1 MERIETEAII
11 DSLTHL
17 EGYYQSRYEYY
28 LAMATEAKE
37 NRERVG
43 LLLLDLGRDVLTSFD
58 REASHP
64 SKDIQKTDVE
74 QNRVRP
80 FAPDERVNFELPQ
93 TDSPKE
99 LEESTTTIVDEE
111 SLASSVSQMKK
122 WTLDL
127 AKAMSIIKSVS
138 DSDSGKVLHQ
148 NYLHHLIEDEFE
160 QKLSSEL
167 VELYLEEA
175 VIRGDLELD
184 EFNNNC
190 YRGKPKN
197 DSNSEASV
205 DRSNMDSKDG
215 EVFHSAKLLSIEPL
229 DSNVTS
235 DRLSEEATNREQS
248 QIRSGKL
255 YDLPESDK
263 LKPTLFETIEE
274 YIALNRPKRFSIDDV
289 INYLYPR
296 DTQLNWDKARK
307 NKVRASIS
315 NVLSRKP
322 YLGKE
327 WKRIKLGVYQP
338 LTKGRR

>member
-1 MERIETEAII
+1 MDRIEREATI
-11 DSLTHL
+11 DSLTNL

-58 REASHP
+58 SEASHS
-64 SKDIQKTDVE
+64 SKDIQKMGVE
-74 QNRVRP
+74 QKRETRP

-99 LEESTTTIVDEE
+99 LESAIAVVDKE
-111 SLASSVSQMKK
+111 SLAESVSQMKE
-122 WTLDL
+122 WTLSL
-127 AKAMSIIKSVS
+127 AKAMSIIESVS
-138 DSDSGKVLHQ
+138 NSDSGKALHK
-148 NYLHHLIEDEFE
+148 NYLHHVINAEFE

-175 VIRGDLELD
+175 VRRGYLELD
-184 EFNNNC
+184 EFDNNC
-190 YRGKPKN
+190 YRGIKN

-205 DRSNMDSKDG
+205 ERSNMDSKDG
-215 EVFHSAKLLSIEPL
+215 ESHSAKLLLIEPL

-235 DRLSEEATNREQS
+235 DRLSEEATNTKQS

-263 LKPTLFETIEE
+263 LKPTLFETIEG

-289 INYLYPR
+289 INYLYPQ
-296 DTQLNWDKARK
+296 DTQLNWDKALE

-322 YLGKE
+322 YLGKQ
-327 WKRIKLGVYQP
+327 WTRIKPGVYRP